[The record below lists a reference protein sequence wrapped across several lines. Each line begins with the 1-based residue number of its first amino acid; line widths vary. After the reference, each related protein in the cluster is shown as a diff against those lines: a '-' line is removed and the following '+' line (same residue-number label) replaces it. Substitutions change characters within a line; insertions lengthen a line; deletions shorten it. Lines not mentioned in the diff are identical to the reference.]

1 MAADPRTL
9 PTRHGYPTFST
20 AEIGRRHDLVREA
33 LRSDDLSCLVLYGAG
48 RFDSDVQ
55 YLSNWPG
62 GREAFVILPAEQ
74 PAVLLAQL
82 FNHVPMAEELSLI
95 ADTRWAGPES
105 VASVAEMLGRLTG
118 PRARVALAGG
128 LPFAAYERLHQ
139 LLPEANFI
147 NWSRELRRLR
157 LVRSEEEIAFFHA
170 AAELTDRSIERLVR
184 ELRPGMREYELP
196 ALLESA
202 YLEAG
207 GYASIHFMTSTSMR
221 QPHGLAFV
229 PRQYQSDRVLQAG
242 DALITEISGAFWG
255 YSGQIHRTFF
265 LGDPTRE
272 WLELHR
278 AAEQAYAAIEAVL
291 RDGATVDQV
300 LDAAEVIDQ
309 AGYTIF
315 DDLLHGANQYPPI
328 LKTRTTAHSNPAG
341 DFGFRDGMVVTL
353 QPQLTTLD
361 RRIGLQF
368 GETVVIRR
376 GGVERLHR
384 YPREMIVV

>member
-1 MAADPRTL
+1 L
-9 PTRHGYPTFST
+9 PTRNGYPTFSA
-20 AEIGRRHDLVREA
+20 AEIVHRHETVREA
-33 LRSDDLSCLVLYGAG
+33 LRCDGLSCLVLYGAG
-48 RFDSDVQ
+48 RFDSDIQ

-62 GREAFVILPAEQ
+62 GREGIVILPLEGA
-74 PAVLLAQL
+74 PVLLAQL
-82 FNHVPMAEELSLI
+82 FNHVPMAEKLSLI

-105 VASVAEMLGRLTG
+105 VTSVAEVLGGVVG

-128 LPFAAYERLHQ
+128 LPFSAHERLCE
-139 LLPEANFI
+139 LLPEATFI
-147 NWSRELRRLR
+147 NWNRELRQLR

-170 AAELTDRSIERLVR
+170 AAELTDRSIERLAR
-184 ELRPGMREYELP
+184 NLQPGMREYELP
-196 ALLESA
+196 ALVESA

-207 GYASIHFMTSTSMR
+207 GYAGIHFMTSTSMR
-221 QPHGLAFV
+221 EPHDLAFV

-265 LGDPTRE
+265 LGEPTRE
-272 WLELHR
+272 WLDLHR

-291 RDGATVDQV
+291 RDEAKVDQV
-300 LDAAEVIDQ
+300 LDAAQVIDR

-328 LKTRTTAHSNPAG
+328 LKTRSTAHSNPAG
-341 DFGFRDGMVVTL
+341 DFVFRTGMVVTL

-368 GETVVIRR
+368 GETVVIRP

-384 YPREMIVV
+384 YPREMIIV